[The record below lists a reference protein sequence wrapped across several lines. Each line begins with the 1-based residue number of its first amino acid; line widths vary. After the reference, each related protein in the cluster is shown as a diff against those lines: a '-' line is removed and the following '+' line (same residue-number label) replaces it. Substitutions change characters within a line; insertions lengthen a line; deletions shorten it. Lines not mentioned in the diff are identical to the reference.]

1 MSCIHGVTS
10 SLHWTQLLLSSTSTE
25 SEGDDDGC
33 ADGLADGDRD
43 GKSDGTIVR
52 GELVGMPD
60 GVRVEAAD
68 GWSEDILDGLGVGDN
83 VVGAAE
89 GLPECI
95 LVGLEVGAVEVGLAD
110 GTLDFSIV
118 GIFDGR

>member
-43 GKSDGTIVR
+43 GNRDVTTVG
-52 GELVGMPD
+52 GELVGMLD
-60 GVRVEAAD
+60 DVRVGAAD
-68 GWSEDILDGLGVGDN
+68 GWPEYIVDGLGVGDN

-89 GLPECI
+89 GLPE
-95 LVGLEVGAVEVGLAD
+95 
-110 GTLDFSIV
+110 
-118 GIFDGR
+118 